1 MQIWIKSGSRSL
13 RFPVLPAEYSIRLGR
28 DIETVTVNAIG
39 EVDLGGKR
47 TLNEFSFSS
56 FFPKN
61 FDPYYCDCRSAAP
74 MQCVDTVQ
82 KIMRSSTARLILT
95 GVGSF
100 RVRIPS
106 FEYKENDGSG
116 DVYFDISFK
125 EHRPISVPS
134 SDVVRIGETKE
145 NTISKELTRAT
156 EDSPQ
161 ESVYT
166 VKKGD
171 CLASIARK
179 MTGSSSWNELY
190 ERNRD
195 VIGSNPNRIYPGMQ
209 LTIPRTES

>member
-1 MQIWIKSGSRSL
+1 MQIWLKAGSRSI
-13 RFPVLPAEYSIRLGR
+13 RFPVLPAEYTIRKGR
-28 DIETVTVNAIG
+28 NIETVTVNALG

-47 TLNEFSFSS
+47 TLDEISFSS

-61 FDPYYCDCRSAAP
+61 FDPYYCDCRSPAP
-74 MQCVDTVQ
+74 MQCVATVQ
-82 KIMRSSTARLILT
+82 KIMASPTARLILT

-106 FEYKENDGSG
+106 FEFKENDGSG
-116 DVYFDISFK
+116 DVYFDITFK

-134 SDVVRIGETKE
+134 SDVVRIGEVEE
-145 NTISKELTRAT
+145 NTISKELSRAT

-161 ESVYT
+161 DTIYT

-179 MTGSSSWNELY
+179 MTGSSSWKELY
-190 ERNRD
+190 QMNKD
-195 VIGSNPNRIYPGMQ
+195 VVGSNPNRIYPGMQ
-209 LTIPRTES
+209 LTIPRSS